1 MTKNRKKVMVAG
13 VFDIIHPG
21 HIYLISKASELGD
34 VIVVV
39 ARDSTVERLKG
50 RRPII
55 PEEQRLE
62 VIKNIKNVSDAIL
75 GHEGEDMLKI
85 VEEIKPDIIML
96 GPNQN
101 FDEKDLKRKLEARGL
116 KVEIVRLQELYNVH
130 KLCSSSKI
138 IREILSR
145 SRDFENLSK

>member
-1 MTKNRKKVMVAG
+1 MTKSRKKVMIAG

-50 RRPII
+50 RRPIV

-62 VIKNIKNVSDAIL
+62 VIKNIKNVSTAIL

-96 GPNQN
+96 GPDQN
-101 FDEKDLKRKLEARGL
+101 FNEEDLRRNLESRGL
-116 KVEIVRLQELYNVH
+116 KVEVLRLHEPYKAH

-138 IREILSR
+138 IREILLR
-145 SRDFENLSK
+145 SKDFENLLR

>member
-1 MTKNRKKVMVAG
+1 MSKDRKKVMVAG
-13 VFDIIHPG
+13 VFDIVHPG

-62 VIKNIKNVSDAIL
+62 VIKNIKNVSDAVL

-85 VEEIKPDIIML
+85 VEEIKPDVIML

-101 FDEKDLKRKLEARGL
+101 FNEEDLRRKLEARGL
-116 KVEIVRLQELYNVH
+116 KVEIVRLQELYNAH

-138 IREILSR
+138 IKEILLR
-145 SRDFENLSK
+145 SRDFENLAK